1 MGENSCLIFGFNE
14 KHCFMVLTEK
24 LIISV
29 LSEQTNFVLA
39 KKLCFVRK
47 IRCVVLPKKTWLCG
61 FAEIFYFFCNFGRKQ
76 IFLFQRKNYFA
87 VWEENKIYGFCG
99 KNLFFFTICKNSF
112 LRFCRE
118 NSFFR
123 KFVFR
128 FSWENKILW
137 FWRKILL
144 CNLVKKKKIEFMVW
158 WKKFFKTI
166 LVKKNHLYGFGDKKN
181 TQSDLSKNSTF
192 KTVESTTSA

>member
-99 KNLFFFTICKNSF
+99 KNLFF
-112 LRFCRE
+112 LRFVKTHFCGFAE
-118 NSFFR
+118 KTHFSGNLFFGFPEKTR
-123 KFVFR
+123 FCDSDGKFYFAI
-128 FSWENKILW
+128 W
-137 FWRKILL
+137 
-144 CNLVKKKKIEFMVW
+144 
-158 WKKFFKTI
+158 
-166 LVKKNHLYGFGDKKN
+166 
-181 TQSDLSKNSTF
+181 
-192 KTVESTTSA
+192 